1 MAVALL
7 GLLLGAVPVIVLPGV
22 LSTFEPVKTLLVDAI
37 AVLACLGAPVLRLI
51 PGVSSPDGGP
61 GLFDRILAMDW
72 VRQVTIAGVTASA
85 VIALLSTL
93 FSVAPDTSWFGTL
106 GRGQGTIFMI
116 ALGAILILT
125 TGDLRWPGTSALLV
139 RILAIGALP
148 VAISTVLQRFGI
160 DPVSLTLC
168 GVERVPT
175 TIGNALPGATYLS
188 VATLVALELARQAWL
203 RRDDDDAGPAPSAV
217 PATGPRRETARRRR
231 RTVGAFG
238 VTDTPV
244 VRPGWQRPVAE
255 ASGAL
260 ALLYGGMWAVRDDL
274 STTWLPIPLALVW
287 GASVVRAV
295 GLRPVVRWNV
305 AFAGWLALAALLL
318 IGNGITLSRGPAAGL
333 VLGLGIWI
341 IALFTGAKP
350 GTRLSSVAIPV
361 ALAVAGTLVMVGA
374 WFTPSTVCLATPGSR
389 TAGVSAPA
397 PLPAASGGGV
407 ATSAAEAKQPAA
419 STAPVTP
426 PAPVAPSIS
435 DQTLSVVSS
444 RVNIFTDPRVW
455 SSVSWRT
462 NIWEQSLVVYMD
474 RPAPSAP
481 RARSMAA
488 ALAGAQFGDVS
499 RLNGLPDHR
508 PAGSWWYRLFGY
520 GPESQVFVL
529 ASNDSPLVAKVQ
541 GDITYDRAH
550 NSVLDVLLTT
560 GAVGLVAWMVTVIG
574 AMAVAWGLR
583 RTVTAG
589 FAGPA
594 LAPAL
599 VCLAI
604 SGLTGVDATAIT
616 FLAWTITTVALVT
629 DPSDRVPRAAGP
641 VERRPAQAVP
651 VGVLDFDGA
660 QSGWRPAMI
669 VGGLGVLV
677 IATAIWGP
685 GAGELVTWVVGALAG
700 MAMVGVVVAYGVAD
714 RPVPDWR
721 VLGVLT
727 VAGVLTVIVMVPA
740 WNALVAGYY
749 VRVTQNPGLARDVAT
764 TMLKKAT
771 TLDPGQATYRV
782 LSGNG

>member
-1 MAVALL
+1 MCSSDL
-7 GLLLGAVPVIVLPGV
+7 
-22 LSTFEPVKTLLVDAI
+22 LLVDAI
-37 AVLACLGAPVLRLI
+37 AVLACLGAPILRLV
-51 PGVSSPDGGP
+51 PGVSNSDGGP
-61 GLFDRILAMDW
+61 GLFDRILSMDR
-72 VRQVTIAGVTASA
+72 VRQVTVAGVTASA
-85 VIALLSTL
+85 VIALLSPL
-93 FSVAPDTSWFGTL
+93 FSVSPDTSWFGTL

-116 ALGAILILT
+116 ALGAILILA
-125 TGDLRWPGTSALLV
+125 TGDLRRPGTSALLV
-139 RILAIGALP
+139 RILSIGALP

-203 RRDDDDAGPAPSAV
+203 RRDDVEDGPAPSTV

-287 GASVVRAV
+287 GASVVRSV

-305 AFAGWLALAALLL
+305 AFAGWLALAAVLL
-318 IGNGITLSRGPAAGL
+318 IGNGITLSRGPAAGF

-361 ALAVAGTLVMVGA
+361 ALATAGTLVMVGA

-389 TAGVSAPA
+389 TAGASAPA

-407 ATSAAEAKQPAA
+407 APSGAEAKQPASA
-419 STAPVTP
+419 TAPVAP

-520 GPESQVFVL
+520 GPESQVFTL
-529 ASNDSPLVAKVQ
+529 ATSTSPDIRAVQ
-541 GDITYDRAH
+541 GEITYDRAH
-550 NSVLDVLLTT
+550 NVVLDVLLTT
-560 GAVGLVAWMVTVIG
+560 GAVGLVAWAVNLG
-574 AMAVAWGLR
+574 AAFLLGWRLR
-583 RTVTAG
+583 RLGTAG
-589 FAGPA
+589 VATAA
-594 LAPAL
+594 LAPVL
-599 VCLAI
+599 VCILV
-604 SGLTGVDATAIT
+604 SGLSGVDATAIT
-616 FLAWTITTVALVT
+616 LINWVVIAMCIIVPTNVPASLPATAARRSETAPTGRRATVV
-629 DPSDRVPRAAGP
+629 
-641 VERRPAQAVP
+641 AVP
-651 VGVLDFDGA
+651 AESLGDELT
-660 QSGWRPAMI
+660 R
-669 VGGLGVLV
+669 LGV
-677 IATAIWGP
+677 
-685 GAGELVTWVVGALAG
+685 
-700 MAMVGVVVAYGVAD
+700 
-714 RPVPDWR
+714 
-721 VLGVLT
+721 
-727 VAGVLTVIVMVPA
+727 VAGVLLAACVVASVLGLGATTPLAWAVGAFVGLCIAGLAVAERPFPRGRPDLGVITVTVVAALFATIVMVPGWSA
-740 WNALVAGYY
+740 MAAGHYARLTQQSVLPKDQVAALAKRAVA
-749 VRVTQNPGLARDVAT
+749 
-764 TMLKKAT
+764 
-771 TLDPGQATYRV
+771 LDPGQATYRV
-782 LSGNG
+782 LAGMS